1 MFSYQSARLYLKQR
15 LYAYRMNESMSIESN
30 IDDFLRIIT
39 DLGNVMVE
47 VSDEDQAILLLMSLP
62 KQFDQLRDTLR
73 YGKDSVTM
81 DEVINSILSN
91 QLDFSVNGNGNK
103 NHGEVL
109 YSNSQSRGRSPK
121 RDSYQCKFK
130 DKSLS
135 KSKGKGNRLTVG
147 CVVGMDISR

>member
-62 KQFDQLRDTLR
+62 KQFDQLRDTL
-73 YGKDSVTM
+73 
-81 DEVINSILSN
+81 
-91 QLDFSVNGNGNK
+91 SVNGNGNK